1 MKIRLSCDVKDI
13 EKFINSIQKKYHFN
27 DEDFNELL
35 KLYQQV
41 QLVITPYAE
50 YRINRYTTGVE
61 LIDRGTAAAVAM
73 SLGTGFDRLQER
85 YMREEKLS
93 EAYMLD
99 CIAAELMLIMYSEFN
114 LSYARFHR
122 RYVERYVFIGDA
134 IPVTTM
140 RDVLDFITCGVK
152 KSTTIENKMGKAID
166 SSLSVEAGK
175 QSGKNPDGEVV
186 KQSDK
191 KTSNDAVKQSNKN
204 PSSEAVK
211 QSNKNS
217 GREAENAAEKK
228 LAYRDNITANE
239 YGVLTPSKSVVF
251 YAILSENPSVRCRG
265 ICLGCGNADCENRY
279 QEVRQLPER
288 VQNDRTIKKDNKV
301 VELNYGYQR
310 IFGRNNLA
318 ELNKKDK

>member
-1 MKIRLSCDVKDI
+1 
-13 EKFINSIQKKYHFN
+13 
-27 DEDFNELL
+27 
-35 KLYQQV
+35 
-41 QLVITPYAE
+41 
-50 YRINRYTTGVE
+50 
-61 LIDRGTAAAVAM
+61 
-73 SLGTGFDRLQER
+73 
-85 YMREEKLS
+85 
-93 EAYMLD
+93 
-99 CIAAELMLIMYSEFN
+99 
-114 LSYARFHR
+114 
-122 RYVERYVFIGDA
+122 
-134 IPVTTM
+134 
-140 RDVLDFITCGVK
+140 
-152 KSTTIENKMGKAID
+152 
-166 SSLSVEAGK
+166 
-175 QSGKNPDGEVV
+175 V

-191 KTSNDAVKQSNKN
+191 NLGD
-204 PSSEAVK
+204 
-211 QSNKNS
+211 
-217 GREAENAAEKK
+217 EAENAAEKK